1 MHKSLVEIRRESF
14 QLSAV
19 LPHRKRGVDVLS
31 NTATHH
37 SHTTQQLFS
46 SPLLLAVMIFRCQLI
61 SAVTS
66 VHTNR
71 KISMHTLTPT
81 CTPHPH
87 IHTHTYI
94 NTHTHTCINTHIYIN
109 THTPIRLPIRI
120 RIILLTRSLTLGDQT
135 GWTATR
141 NLHKYYIMITT
152 TTSFTNVITVSGLLH
167 PSKVTK
173 YQPTSFFTSWPH
185 FSRYATIR
193 YRRLGHRCLGPGILR
208 KQNGISSIL
217 SYIYFQER
225 KAPLA
230 SSFCTDSL

>member
-46 SPLLLAVMIFRCQLI
+46 SSLLLAVMIFRCQLI

-81 CTPHPH
+81 STPHPH
-87 IHTHTYI
+87 IHTHTHIYKH
-94 NTHTHTCINTHIYIN
+94 THTHTCINTHIYIN

-120 RIILLTRSLTLGDQT
+120 RIILLTRS
-135 GWTATR
+135 
-141 NLHKYYIMITT
+141 
-152 TTSFTNVITVSGLLH
+152 
-167 PSKVTK
+167 
-173 YQPTSFFTSWPH
+173 
-185 FSRYATIR
+185 
-193 YRRLGHRCLGPGILR
+193 
-208 KQNGISSIL
+208 
-217 SYIYFQER
+217 
-225 KAPLA
+225 
-230 SSFCTDSL
+230 